1 MHANSVDSHFAPV
14 SADSKASTARVF
26 DIQFELRSLPQYV
39 DMALSATPIT
49 VTVPIIDKSDR
60 EFMAACFPDR
70 LSHLR
75 VGGTVAS
82 TASILL
88 PEFRFFCQFSSSGFF
103 SRFFKNAKHSLALA
117 YLIPTCKP

>member
-1 MHANSVDSHFAPV
+1 
-14 SADSKASTARVF
+14 VF
-26 DIQFELRSLPQYV
+26 DIEIELRSLPQYV

-75 VGGTVAS
+75 VGGTRCQHWLCERNR
-82 TASILL
+82 IFLL
-88 PEFRFFCQFSSSGFF
+88 FFFF
-103 SRFFKNAKHSLALA
+103 FTRLFYLFLQFFKNVKDSLALA
-117 YLIPTCKP
+117 Y